1 VIEAALILLI
11 VLVGAALALLVVL
24 LRRAGGE
31 IGGIDLSPIDRS
43 FQSIERAHERTDR
56 CIREEMAKGRS
67 ETSAEGRLAR
77 DELANSLR
85 AMGEANEK
93 KFEALRGTVEAKLI
107 LIQQDNAKQLEQMRV
122 TVDEK
127 LQGTLEARLGEK
139 FKIVS
144 ERLEQVHRGLGE
156 MQSLALDVGGLKKVL
171 TNIKTRGTWGEIQ
184 LGSLLE
190 QILSP
195 EQYSANVPLKTPTTR
210 VEFAV
215 RFPGQEDGTPLWLP
229 IDAKF
234 PKEDYERL
242 IDAQERADAEGVEAA
257 GRQLELRVRS
267 CAQDICDK
275 YINPPQTTDFAL
287 MFLPTEGLYAEVI
300 RRVGLV
306 ETIQNKCRVIMAGP
320 TTLAALLNS
329 LQMGFRTL
337 AIQKRSSEVWKVLAE
352 VKQQFD
358 QYGDVMGQLKKKLN
372 QAASVVDDVGVRT
385 RAITRS
391 LTEVQ
396 TLPAGGPRGEPRP
409 LLESEPTPGGNGA
422 TRALP
427 VPPDDD

>member
-1 VIEAALILLI
+1 MVEGLLI
-11 VLVGAALALLVVL
+11 VLIVLVAAAVALLVVL
-24 LRRAGGE
+24 LRRGDVGIAE
-31 IGGIDLSPIDRS
+31 IDLSPLDRS
-43 FQSIERAHERTDR
+43 FAAIERNQERTDR
-56 CIREEMAKGRS
+56 CIHDELTKSRS
-67 ETSAEGRLAR
+67 ETSGDARQAR

-85 AMGEANEK
+85 TMGEANEK
-93 KFEALRGTVEAKLI
+93 KIEALRGTVEAKLL
-107 LIQQDNAKQLEQMRV
+107 LIQQDNAKQLEQMRA

-127 LQGTLEARLGEK
+127 LQGTLETRLGEK

-156 MQSLALDVGGLKKVL
+156 MQTLALDVGGLKKVL

-195 EQYSANVPLKTPTTR
+195 EQYAANVPLKTATTR

-242 IDAQERADAEGVEAA
+242 VEAQERADAEGVEAA
-257 GRQLELRVRS
+257 GRQLEQRVHS
-267 CAQDICDK
+267 CAQDICRK

-306 ETIQNKCRVIMAGP
+306 ESIQNECRVIMAGP

-337 AIQKRSSEVWKVLAE
+337 AIQKRSSEVWNVLAE
-352 VKQQFD
+352 VKKQFE
-358 QYGDVMGQLKKKLN
+358 QYADVMNQLKKKLD

-385 RAITRS
+385 RAIKRS
-391 LTEVQ
+391 LSDVQ
-396 TLPAGGPRGEPRP
+396 TLPAGQPRA
-409 LLESEPTPGGNGA
+409 LLDAEAAPAGNGA
-422 TRALP
+422 SRELVA
-427 VPPDDD
+427 PPEVD

>member
-1 VIEAALILLI
+1 MVEGLLI
-11 VLVGAALALLVVL
+11 VLIVLVVAAVALLVVL
-24 LRRAGGE
+24 LRRGEGGIAE
-31 IGGIDLSPIDRS
+31 IDLSPLDRS
-43 FQSIERAHERTDR
+43 FAAIERNQERTDR
-56 CIREEMAKGRS
+56 CIRDELTKSRS
-67 ETSAEGRLAR
+67 ETSGDARLAR

-85 AMGEANEK
+85 TMGEANEK
-93 KFEALRGTVEAKLI
+93 KIEALRGTVEAKLL
-107 LIQQDNAKQLEQMRV
+107 LIQQDNAKQLEQMRA

-156 MQSLALDVGGLKKVL
+156 MQTLALDVGGLKKVL
-171 TNIKTRGTWGEIQ
+171 TNIKTRGTWGEVQ

-195 EQYSANVPLKTPTTR
+195 EQYEKNVAIKTPNTR

-215 RFPGQEDGTPLWLP
+215 RLPGQSGDEPLWLP

-242 IDAQERADAEGVEAA
+242 IDAQERGDAEAAEAA
-257 GRQLELRVRS
+257 GKQLESRVKA

-275 YINPPQTTDFAL
+275 YIDPPHTTDFAL

-300 RRVGLV
+300 RRIGLV
-306 ETIQNKCRVIMAGP
+306 ELIQNKCRVILAGP
-320 TTLAALLNS
+320 TTLAALLNA

-337 AIQKRSSEVWKVLAE
+337 AIQKQSSEVWRVLGE
-352 VKQQFD
+352 VKKQFES
-358 QYGDVMGQLKKKLN
+358 YGDVMGQIKKRLE
-372 QAASVVDDVGVRT
+372 QAGTVVDDVSRRT
-385 RAITRS
+385 KAITKS
-391 LTEVQ
+391 LTSVE
-396 TLPAGGPRGEPRP
+396 TLPAKEARLLPEPGVQSNGE
-409 LLESEPTPGGNGA
+409 LAEFA
-422 TRALP
+422 A
-427 VPPDDD
+427 PPAED